1 MHPRT
6 IWQDFLNYKN
16 AIIYHHKG
24 AKFSAHLIVPC
35 FIGCLVKLVRL
46 GPVVQW
52 LERAAHNG
60 VVVGSNPARPTI
72 FPSQEIPGRPKIL
85 KIASK

>member
-1 MHPRT
+1 VMEGFHFAALFVWSKEPNC
-6 IWQDFLNYKN
+6 DVHSSNSC
-16 AIIYHHKG
+16 AISSLTPHS
-24 AKFSAHLIVPC
+24 FPLD
-35 FIGCLVKLVRL
+35 

-72 FPSQEIPGRPKIL
+72 FSMG
-85 KIASK
+85 